1 MKTLFT
7 ESETII
13 HEDELTVQV
22 NDIIRRR
29 EEVIKDLTQLSLGK
43 DLKILDFTEPDENG
57 FTEYIEGLS
66 IKNVTTP
73 LLHVIG
79 VTLLYVEV
87 FKEIEF
93 DSHAHEKQAQVV
105 HVIEGKILSENKIEF
120 LNGESYFVSRKNRHA
135 IKYYPGTKALIVYLP
150 NLNTIKT

>member
-29 EEVIKDLTQLSLGK
+29 AEIIQDLTQLSLGK
-43 DLKILDFTEPDENG
+43 DLKILDFTEVDANG
-57 FTEYIEGLS
+57 YTEYIEGLN

-73 LLHVIG
+73 LLHIIG

-93 DSHAHEKQAQVV
+93 DSHAHEKDF
-105 HVIEGKILSENKIEF
+105 I
-120 LNGESYFVSRKNRHA
+120 
-135 IKYYPGTKALIVYLP
+135 
-150 NLNTIKT
+150 